1 MDFSEVRQKCL
12 VDDLIKMPCTH
23 TSPLL
28 FKSSSQVC
36 WTLPEWI
43 LWQRPWPEPFFRAAL
58 FREPLY
64 WDHISCKASSRV
76 RCMPTGIKEKGDSEL
91 QFSSLCWRWSSFI
104 WQQMAQNHLRS
115 GFQSSAQGQSSVG
128 GRRLQSLYCLM
139 DSPHPHLPPTP
150 EFTYCPV

>member
-23 TSPLL
+23 TSPFL

-43 LWQRPWPEPFFRAAL
+43 LWQRPWPEQHMS
-58 FREPLY
+58 REPLY

-76 RCMPTGIKEKGDSEL
+76 RWMPTGIKEKGDSEL

-139 DSPHPHLPPTP
+139 DFFPP